1 MAAIIQETSVSS
13 PYSSNDIELINSSQI
28 ESFFNPSVDYIE
40 FVVNSPNNS
49 YQDINYDY
57 KNYIYPTDG
66 TVISE
71 STSQLEINP
80 SADINRLGITGGEY
94 NLYYNFLKNELL
106 TNYNNQDLFIKNI
119 SADRTELIV
128 RYKSNID
135 SSLIVNDFIS
145 NNTSFYFNDFY
156 LNFGDN
162 VLIVANNIEVNSSNG
177 EILINLYNPLPNNI
191 NVNTPFCAFLA
202 GNGKGKAGVSNLAI
216 LDIFIISTLT
226 TAVKNKLPNELCNWE
241 ANLVAGDNAY
251 ILPFWF
257 VESIMDALS
266 VPVLYPAAV
275 PLPLLKP
282 GFVVSSLVL
291 CLPNCLFLE
300 SVKVNCIVDN
310 FFCCKLIKYSS
321 PVPIS
326 YVINSTSLLSFAKIS
341 DEVISLELDEVRAS
355 ANTVISKPPFCDDL
369 HLK

>member
-1 MAAIIQETSVSS
+1 M
-13 PYSSNDIELINSSQI
+13 
-28 ESFFNPSVDYIE
+28 F
-40 FVVNSPNNS
+40 
-49 YQDINYDY
+49 DY

-191 NVNTPFCAFLA
+191 NVNTPFWVVTKVADTLSFNVTFETIAVTPTVTSFPLR
-202 GNGKGKAGVSNLAI
+202 GPNFNLPSKDQ
-216 LDIFIISTLT
+216 LNNSTVYFNYNTLIT
-226 TAVKNKLPNELCNWE
+226 
-241 ANLVAGDNAY
+241 
-251 ILPFWF
+251 
-257 VESIMDALS
+257 
-266 VPVLYPAAV
+266 
-275 PLPLLKP
+275 
-282 GFVVSSLVL
+282 SSLL
-291 CLPNCLFLE
+291 
-300 SVKVNCIVDN
+300 
-310 FFCCKLIKYSS
+310 
-321 PVPIS
+321 
-326 YVINSTSLLSFAKIS
+326 
-341 DEVISLELDEVRAS
+341 
-355 ANTVISKPPFCDDL
+355 
-369 HLK
+369 